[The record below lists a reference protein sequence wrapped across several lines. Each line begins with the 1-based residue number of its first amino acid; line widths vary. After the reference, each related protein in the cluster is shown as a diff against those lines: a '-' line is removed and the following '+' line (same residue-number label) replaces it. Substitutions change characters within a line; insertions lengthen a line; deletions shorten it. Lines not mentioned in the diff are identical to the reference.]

1 MIVELLLL
9 ALLLLVLRLFVFK
22 SKAQRMY
29 DKFPG
34 PRSYPIIG
42 SLLEFDYPNVEVTE
56 TFKQLSYKYGPVYMI
71 RMGLDPVICVR
82 SPQDFEAIL
91 GSTTIIDKAPS
102 IYWILYSWLN
112 RGLLTSEASITME
125 SDAVETSGDEMEKPS
140 SECDQ
145 NISLVNKKSTVETP
159 EEWNH
164 VFMTAR
170 SNPSPFKII
179 PVQQHMIHDW
189 TTFLKEQY
197 KEKCPFAT
205 RPIRGAKMLKDET
218 ELFYRPTYNGPWF
231 SSDIRRP
238 CSNIT
243 LSHLQPGEFLYPD
256 QVYQAF
262 LPISKEKFDDLQNG
276 SELRSLISRMFRVCR
291 NGSALPPLRGF

>member
-112 RGLLTSEASITME
+112 RGLLTSEGSKWRKHRKILTPAFHFRILDKFVPVFE
-125 SDAVETSGDEMEKPS
+125 KNARILVEKLGGMVGKEFDIMPT
-140 SECDQ
+140 
-145 NISLVNKKSTVETP
+145 ISLCSLD
-159 EEWNH
+159 
-164 VFMTAR
+164 
-170 SNPSPFKII
+170 II
-179 PVQQHMIHDW
+179 SGKYSFIVHCNMSR
-189 TTFLKEQY
+189 
-197 KEKCPFAT
+197 AT
-205 RPIRGAKMLKDET
+205 RKNT
-218 ELFYRPTYNGPWF
+218 
-231 SSDIRRP
+231 
-238 CSNIT
+238 
-243 LSHLQPGEFLYPD
+243 
-256 QVYQAF
+256 
-262 LPISKEKFDDLQNG
+262 
-276 SELRSLISRMFRVCR
+276 
-291 NGSALPPLRGF
+291 